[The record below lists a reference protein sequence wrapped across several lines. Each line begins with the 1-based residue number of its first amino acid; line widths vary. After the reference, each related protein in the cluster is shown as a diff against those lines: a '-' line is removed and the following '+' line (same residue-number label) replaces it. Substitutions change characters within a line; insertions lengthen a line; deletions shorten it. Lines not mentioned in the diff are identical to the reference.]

1 MRAEGGVPQATTV
14 APADHAHVAASNPS
28 GSAVSRR
35 LQTLWWRGSP
45 TSTADALILGL
56 LWPLAACY
64 GLARALVAL
73 PWRLGWRRPEA
84 LPVPLVVVG
93 NLIVGGAGKTPVVIA
108 LVEALRSRG
117 WTPGVVS
124 RGYGGR
130 EGRTAGPR
138 AVRPSDDAS
147 QVGDEPLLVARRT
160 SAPVWVGRRRPAAVH
175 ALCAAHPE
183 VDVVISD
190 DGLQHHALHR
200 DAQWIV
206 FDERGVGNGRLLPA
220 GPLREPLPAH
230 PPADTQ
236 VVYTCDQ
243 PSTSMPG
250 RCASRRL
257 GGLVPLSGWWRG
269 QPARHDALA
278 ALHGQPVHAA
288 AGIGHPARF
297 FEMLAA
303 GGLRVTGIALPD
315 HASLQPR
322 PWPADATCV
331 IVTEKDAVKL
341 PADGAG
347 TEAVQVAT
355 LDLRLPDDLVA
366 HLCQRLQRLRRR

>member
-1 MRAEGGVPQATTV
+1 MTV
-14 APADHAHVAASNPS
+14 APADTMQAARS
-28 GSAVSRR
+28 GPFGRDVSRR
-35 LQTLWWRGSP
+35 LQALWWRGPP
-45 TSTADALILGL
+45 TSAADALMLGL

-64 GLARALVAL
+64 GIARALVAL
-73 PWRLGWRRPEA
+73 PWRLGWRRPAA

-130 EGRTAGPR
+130 DSRAAGPR
-138 AVRPSDDAS
+138 AVRPHDDAS

-160 SAPVWVGRRRPAAVH
+160 SAPVWIGRRRPAAVH

-183 VDVVISD
+183 VDVVVSD

-200 DAQWIV
+200 DAQWVV

-230 PPADTQ
+230 PPLDTQ
-236 VVYTCDQ
+236 VLYTCDR
-243 PSTSMPG
+243 PSTSLPG
-250 RCASRRL
+250 HCASRRL
-257 GGLVPLSGWWRG
+257 GGLVALSDWWTG
-269 QPARHDALA
+269 QPARRDALI
-278 ALHGQPVHAA
+278 ALRGQPVHAA
-288 AGIGHPARF
+288 AGIGYPARF
-297 FEMLAA
+297 FEMLSSC
-303 GGLRVTGIALPD
+303 GLQVTGIALPD
-315 HASLQPR
+315 HASLEPR
-322 PWPADATCV
+322 PWPADAPCV

-341 PADGAG
+341 PADAADAK
-347 TEAVQVAT
+347 AVQVAT
-355 LDLRLPDDLVA
+355 LDLQLPDDLIGQ
-366 HLCQRLQRLRRR
+366 LCQRLEPLRRR